1 MEAGWWEKLQE
12 EQRQKELMKEHAK
25 LVAEET
31 NRLAEERELYRR
43 LESKPAV
50 LFTGPFSKFVGKA
63 FNQFLKGLA
72 FTLFG
77 LFGLIL
83 LAQITAITGGDT
95 KPIMGM
101 IEKIL
106 YGLFRMFF
114 GLLEVIA
121 EIARYVVDF
130 VFGGLV

>member
-1 MEAGWWEKLQE
+1 MQE
-12 EQRQKELMKEHAK
+12 EQKQKELMKEHTK

-50 LFTGPFSKFVGKA
+50 LFTGPFSKFIGKV
-63 FNQFLKGLA
+63 FNQFFKGIAL
-72 FTLFG
+72 TLIG
-77 LFGLIL
+77 LMFLIII
-83 LAQITAITGGDT
+83 AQITAITGGDNT
-95 KPIMGM
+95 QIMDM
-101 IEKIL
+101 IKKIL

-130 VFGGLV
+130 IFGGLV

>member
-1 MEAGWWEKLQE
+1 MDYKLNIPKGTE
-12 EQRQKELMKEHAK
+12 EELGRLFRQAFSPRKFIQRAL
-25 LVAEET
+25 
-31 NRLAEERELYRR
+31 
-43 LESKPAV
+43 
-50 LFTGPFSKFVGKA
+50 
-63 FNQFLKGLA
+63 NQFFKGIAL
-72 FTLFG
+72 TLIG
-77 LFGLIL
+77 LMALII

-130 VFGGLV
+130 VFGEL